1 MTGVEIGLASI
12 LGILLLIYAGMH
24 IAVALCLVSFAA
36 LWALKGNFHFAT
48 NLLSLAAYDSVAG
61 YVFGVVPLFV
71 LMGFLVSAAGI
82 GRDTFWAANI
92 LLRRVKGGLGLAT
105 VGANAVFAA
114 VTGIS
119 VASAAVFTKVAV
131 PEMLRAGY
139 TPRFAVGVVAGSS
152 VLGMLIPPSLLMIIF
167 GLITEQSIGDLFIAG
182 VVPGL
187 FLATA
192 FGVMILLY
200 AYFMP
205 SRVQSKAIESTEDI
219 EEMSAGAALLR
230 LTPVALLIAVGFGG
244 IYVGWFTPTEA
255 GAVGALGALLIALW
269 RRQLTLPI
277 FWKILVETGHV
288 TVSIM
293 FLIIAANIYSRLL
306 AFSGLPGALE
316 AWVKSAGL
324 GFYPLLILYSA
335 ILVFLGTLMDGVS
348 IMLIMVPMFLPLVAK
363 YSVNLIWFGIV
374 TVIAVEVGLL
384 TPPFGLSVFVI
395 KSTLNDARIS
405 LGDIFAGAFPY
416 VVVMC
421 LVLLAVIFYPPLALV
436 LLHK

>member
-1 MTGVEIGLASI
+1 MSGLEIGLLSI
-12 LGILLLIYAGMH
+12 LAILVLIYAGMH
-24 IAVALCLVSFAA
+24 IAIALCLVSLVA
-36 LWALKGNFHFAT
+36 LWAIKGSFPFAM

-71 LMGFLVSAAGI
+71 LMGFLVSVAGI
-82 GRDTFWAANI
+82 GRDTFWAADT

-187 FLATA
+187 LLAA
-192 FGVMILLY
+192 SFGVMILLY
-200 AYFMP
+200 AYLLP
-205 SRVQSKAIESTEDI
+205 SRVQPNPVQAEARDE
-219 EEMSAGAALLR
+219 SAGLAIVRLL
-230 LTPVALLIAVGFGG
+230 PVAVLILLGFGG

-255 GAVGALGALLIALW
+255 GAVGALGAFLIAAW
-269 RRQLTLPI
+269 RRQITLPI

-306 AFSGLPGALE
+306 AFSGLPLALE
-316 AWVKSAGL
+316 TWVKSAGL

-335 ILVFLGTLMDGVS
+335 IILFLGTLMDGVS

-416 VVVMC
+416 VIVMC
-421 LVLLAVIFYPPLALV
+421 LVLLAVIFYPPIALV
-436 LLHK
+436 LLQK

>member
-1 MTGVEIGLASI
+1 MTGLEIGLASI
-12 LGILLLIYAGMH
+12 VAILVLIYAGMH
-24 IAVALCLVSFAA
+24 IAIALCLVSFAA

-131 PEMLRAGY
+131 PEMLRVGY

-187 FLATA
+187 FLAAA

-200 AYFMP
+200 AYFLP
-205 SRVQSKAIESTEDI
+205 ARVQPKVIESTEGAGK
-219 EEMSAGAALLR
+219 MSAGAALLR
-230 LTPVALLIAVGFGG
+230 LAPVALLIALGFGG

-335 ILVFLGTLMDGVS
+335 IILFLGTLMDGVS